1 MYKENDESAIA
12 KRYYSFSMAY
22 SALSPKVQNKVR
34 KEISELLGIT
44 ERSFRLKMCGNIG
57 CTTEQVSIIREVFR
71 KYGLEKIFNYEY
83 INQ

>member
-22 SALSPKVQNKVR
+22 SAFSPDVQNKIR
-34 KEISELLGIT
+34 KEISGLLGIT
-44 ERSFRLKMCGNIG
+44 EISFRLKMCGDVG
-57 CTTEQVSIIREVFR
+57 CTTEQVSVVRKVFR

-83 INQ
+83 LN

>member
-44 ERSFRLKMCGNIG
+44 EISFLTLF
-57 CTTEQVSIIREVFR
+57 CTLGDNAE
-71 KYGLEKIFNYEY
+71 
-83 INQ
+83 